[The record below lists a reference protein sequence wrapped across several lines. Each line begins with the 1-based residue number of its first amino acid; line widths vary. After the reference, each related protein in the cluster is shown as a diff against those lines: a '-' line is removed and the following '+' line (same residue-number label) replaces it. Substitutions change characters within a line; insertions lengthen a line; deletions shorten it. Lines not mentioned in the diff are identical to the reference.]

1 MIWSLFLCVLVCK
14 TLKKKWMRVRK
25 CVYFKKRVSDR
36 GVVGLINVP
45 FPFLPTM
52 VGQENFLNFRVAFY
66 KNLFYNKIKKSIF
79 NFLKK
84 IFPSLPFSS
93 PLFFSFFSFFPSS
106 SFSLLSS
113 CCVLVKENTH
123 ALVSFFFY

>member
-52 VGQENFLNFRVAFY
+52 VGQEKFLEWG
-66 KNLFYNKIKKSIF
+66 
-79 NFLKK
+79 
-84 IFPSLPFSS
+84 SLENGEA
-93 PLFFSFFSFFPSS
+93 
-106 SFSLLSS
+106 
-113 CCVLVKENTH
+113 VDVKDHVVNTNQ
-123 ALVSFFFY
+123 

>member
-79 NFLKK
+79 NF
-84 IFPSLPFSS
+84 
-93 PLFFSFFSFFPSS
+93 
-106 SFSLLSS
+106 
-113 CCVLVKENTH
+113 
-123 ALVSFFFY
+123 